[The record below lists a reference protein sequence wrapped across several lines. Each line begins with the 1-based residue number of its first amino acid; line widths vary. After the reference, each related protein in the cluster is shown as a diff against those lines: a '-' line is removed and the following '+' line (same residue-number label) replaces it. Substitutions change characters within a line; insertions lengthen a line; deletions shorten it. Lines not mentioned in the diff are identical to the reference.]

1 MKVTTME
8 KKLLFIALISS
19 CYSLY
24 SVYNASDTADVQT
37 IDEYKVKYSKITAYE
52 KSVRDF
58 LKLQTG
64 IVDTKPKTWS
74 EMSLTEMLFSMNP
87 WKEPEP
93 INVCDDKIPCLFSL
107 LLKQKYDFINSHIR
121 DFAATYGCELN
132 KYHVFLVWLSAIWAT
147 KILTML
153 VFTVYLKI
161 NLLFVLFLFKA
172 SYHILLLIFFF
183 FFANINF

>member
-37 IDEYKVKYSKITAYE
+37 TDEYKVKYSKITAYE
-52 KSVRDF
+52 KKVRDF

-64 IVDTKPKTWS
+64 IVDTKPKTWN
-74 EMSLTEMLFSMNP
+74 EMSLTEILFSMNP

-153 VFTVYLKI
+153 VYI
-161 NLLFVLFLFKA
+161 LFKNKFV
-172 SYHILLLIFFF
+172 ICFIFV
-183 FFANINF
+183 